1 MQILKDS
8 WVPEYGLVFVV
19 NKCVWEVIFTDET
32 IDIIDYDGYQDKKEY
47 LESVLNPARALTML
61 EIYARKEEIKD
72 ALDALTDYLV
82 TVERAI
88 PCL

>member
-19 NKCVWEVIFTDET
+19 NKCVWEVLFTDET